1 MEELKQKW
9 DFIIQTLKEDYD
21 ITDMSFRTW
30 IKPIQVYSVVGDKIT
45 LLIPENNN
53 DSDGKGLSYNMRVG
67 YIERKYLAA
76 ITLTI
81 AEIMGREYDVTL
93 MSSIDKEKID
103 KKQKQKDTSA
113 SKNNNIQNLNPNYTF
128 ETFVIGNNNNLAHA
142 ASLAVAETPGE
153 VYNPLFIYGGV
164 GLGKT
169 HLMQAIAHFI
179 IKTKPELKVLYV
191 TSETFTNELID
202 SVKNQKNSEFREKYR
217 NIDVL
222 LIDDIQFIIGKE
234 STQEEFFH
242 TFNALYQDRKQI
254 VISSDRPPKEMETL
268 SERLRTRFEMG
279 LPVDIQIPTYETK
292 MAILNKKAEL
302 GGYDI
307 PYEVKDYVATHIKSS
322 IRELE
327 GALTKLSAFAKLS
340 SNPITVEFAE
350 EALKDL
356 ISPDSRRE
364 ITPEL
369 IIDIVAEH
377 FNIKS
382 EDILSQKRSADIVY
396 PRQIAMYLCRQMT
409 TNTVQSL
416 GKAFG
421 NRDHTTILHGA
432 DKINKMVIS
441 DENTKSTIDILI
453 KKINPS

>member
-1 MEELKQKW
+1 ML
-9 DFIIQTLKEDYD
+9 DDLKEKWPEILDFFKQEYD
-21 ITDMSFRTW
+21 IADVSFKTW
-30 IKPIQVYSVVGDKIT
+30 ILPLEVESFDNNMIT
-45 LLIPENNN
+45 LVFPGE
-53 DSDGKGLSYNMRVG
+53 SGKTGLQ
-67 YIERKYLAA
+67 YINKKYLALLK
-76 ITLTI
+76 ISIEETLNQELELQIILPNETVSKI
-81 AEIMGREYDVTL
+81 EDD
-93 MSSIDKEKID
+93 SSKISSVSQED
-103 KKQKQKDTSA
+103 ISLENRILDANLNKKYTFDSFVVG
-113 SKNNNIQNLNPNYTF
+113 SNNNIAQVT
-128 ETFVIGNNNNLAHA
+128 
-142 ASLAVAETPGE
+142 SLAVAESPGD

>member
-9 DFIIQTLKEDYD
+9 DLIIQTLKEDYD

-45 LLIPENNN
+45 LLIPEN